1 MSVVLAHRVAGALLP
16 CATLAAALTLVACG
30 GSSDP
35 VIVSGKI
42 ETYGDEVGVAVYRGS
57 DHYESDPIDY
67 RQSKGDFELRGTMPA
82 SDARDFFLTVFPPTP
97 FPHSCGAI
105 VNLPPLRLSEGAG
118 GSMQAQASRSCSA
131 LNRTRL
137 TH

>member
-1 MSVVLAHRVAGALLP
+1 
-16 CATLAAALTLVACG
+16 
-30 GSSDP
+30 